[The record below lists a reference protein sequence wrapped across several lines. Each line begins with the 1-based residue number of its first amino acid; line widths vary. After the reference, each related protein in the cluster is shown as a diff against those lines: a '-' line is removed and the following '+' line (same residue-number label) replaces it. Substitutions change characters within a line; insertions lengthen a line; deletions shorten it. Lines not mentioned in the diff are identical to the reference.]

1 MTEHG
6 ATENIPFTESLF
18 ERSWENG
25 RPPEQTFTRKTDK
38 SPPDGHIPSHP
49 EGLFYIFERLCITFI
64 WYI

>member
-1 MTEHG
+1 MDCEC
-6 ATENIPFTESLF
+6 PLY
-18 ERSWENG
+18 RSRENG

-49 EGLFYIFERLCITFI
+49 EGLFYIFERLCIAFI